1 MRTADRFIAWR
12 VLREKDFVK
21 KEYRR
26 APSSV
31 PCPHAIHLALDIVR
45 QKRYRKSVS
54 AYPLQVGKG
63 RSGTGF
69 KAESTILL
77 RFRAPDASKRGAR
90 AYLSRDSYQF
100 LARHVE
106 IRQRKQRIDLR
117 RFNSQESSF
126 CAFFIPFLLL
136 FYSFST
142 HCKTR
147 PVSSFF
153 DAPGT
158 RTLATPQRPAPFFTK
173 PVRPRGSC
181 FDPQATGFHRYL
193 SQGIRMVRA
202 DEPRSAFHAS
212 GEGAG
217 RIRLVFF
224 TWTAPRN
231 RKGVEDPLRLHSTG

>member
-117 RFNSQESSF
+117 RFNSQNHHFAPFLYLFYSF
-126 CAFFIPFLLL
+126 STPFLLL

-142 HCKTR
+142 PFLLLFYTLQNIYGYGSPHGFAHPCEPLDPFRRFSTR
-147 PVSSFF
+147 PVRGRSPHRSGRVFF
-153 DAPGT
+153 HKT
-158 RTLATPQRPAPFFTK
+158 RSTSWL
-173 PVRPRGSC
+173 
-181 FDPQATGFHRYL
+181 L
-193 SQGIRMVRA
+193 L
-202 DEPRSAFHAS
+202 RSAGNWPPRIPFSRRPHGAS
-212 GEGAG
+212 RWTPE
-217 RIRLVFF
+217 RL
-224 TWTAPRN
+224 PRF
-231 RKGVEDPLRLHSTG
+231 R